1 VAADLRLEHHAVVE
15 AGWAPGRSTPAIP
28 AGRRFVGRR
37 EERTFLQHLIREAGQ
52 GRMAV
57 AVVTGAAGAGKTA
70 LLRWTADAAM
80 AEGAEVFRTSGY
92 EASVPFSALRRLLAP
107 LPHVA
112 RLVHGHDANVPSRPA
127 ADAAPDELSGRI
139 AEAVTSRA
147 RRRLVAVAID
157 DVHDLE
163 QASRVVLDHVLT
175 ALDDA
180 GARHPLTL
188 FVVLAA
194 REPVEPDGLADRA
207 LRLDAARGL
216 TIGGLDER
224 EVFDFVA
231 ASGQEPTPS
240 LVAELL
246 TDTAGLPLLLE
257 SEIDRRL
264 GIGRVAAADRA
275 PTRGNPRVRS
285 IADAMRLRL
294 GRIDQ
299 PTQALLQ
306 QAAVLGE
313 PWDPEELALVV
324 DRPAADVDT
333 AMAAAVDAELVVRGR
348 HGLRFAHPLV
358 RSELLEGMS
367 DARRRALHWSLAERL
382 RAVHPSLGAPDD
394 ELVVRVADHLLCAG
408 AAADLDDVAE
418 SALRAGR
425 VAMGWTAWSQA
436 SRFLSASASA
446 CRGHLPPAELA
457 KRELEAGI
465 AAYYDHD
472 SDRSERLWADAI
484 SHARD
489 GVDDTVRLTAAMLLA
504 RMRGGKPFRPGDHLD
519 VSELEEALAADP
531 DVEVALRVEAEAALA
546 EALIVAGDAD
556 KALDIVS
563 SARHAA
569 GAVAPDP
576 SLEDA
581 LGRVDFAEG
590 IHLQA
595 RLDLAGADRCFESSL
610 DHGTRADDV
619 RTQNLAWSRRAL
631 NGLMRGEIR
640 RSRDELGAV
649 ARRAVAH
656 GFWGELGFAAAELA
670 FADTL
675 AGRPEALE
683 WIEEAHRQWRRTNA
697 PWIAVLL
704 SGVVACQVAR
714 TRGLDGDVAALPP
727 PEADALPRTSAGM
740 ALAAVE
746 AFDVPAARETA
757 RTAGWRAGFRGP
769 GTIQNT
775 AIPVALVEVGDLLGD
790 GGLVRS
796 GAAALERMY
805 ETGVL
810 VPIGWPTTVP
820 RLLAVA
826 CRRAG
831 DVDLAQRYLD
841 HALGLVEREGLEP
854 ERAKVLLES
863 ARVAAGRGETDE
875 AGSLLDAAARG
886 FDGQSMHGW
895 IARCHEVGRELRL
908 PAAAGPQGVSQER
921 TIFTDDVVGST
932 ASNVRL
938 GDTLYLEQ
946 LRVHDRL
953 VRARLKQF
961 RGLEIKHT
969 GDGVNAAFDDP
980 ADAVDCARALAADF
994 DEWNADEPDLALKI
1008 RCGLARGRVIA
1019 SGGDFFGLVQ
1029 SEAARLCALA
1039 DPGEI
1044 LVTALVVEGCGTGLV
1059 AESLGRRAL
1068 KGLPSAVEV
1077 FRIVA

>member
-1 VAADLRLEHHAVVE
+1 MR
-15 AGWAPGRSTPAIP
+15 
-28 AGRRFVGRR
+28 
-37 EERTFLQHLIREAGQ
+37 HLIREAGN
-52 GRMAV
+52 GRAAV

-80 AEGAEVFRTSGY
+80 AEGAHILRTSGY
-92 EASVPFSALRRLLAP
+92 EASVPLSALRRLLAP
-107 LPHVA
+107 LPDVA
-112 RLVHGHDANVPSRPA
+112 RLFHGRDTQVSPRPI

-139 AEAVTSRA
+139 TEAVTSRA
-147 RRRLVAVAID
+147 RRRLVALAID

-163 QASRVVLDHVLT
+163 ETSRLVLENVLT

-180 GARHPLTL
+180 GTHHPLYL

-216 TIGGLDER
+216 PIAGLDTT

-240 LVAELL
+240 LVDELL
-246 TDTAGLPLLLE
+246 TDTAGLPLLLQ
-257 SEIDRRL
+257 SEVDRRFWGGPGL
-264 GIGRVAAADRA
+264 ATGRPPA
-275 PTRGNPRVRS
+275 RGNARVRS
-285 IADAMRLRL
+285 IADAVRLRL
-294 GRIDQ
+294 GRVDQ

-313 PWDPEELALVV
+313 PWDHEELALVV
-324 DRPAADVDT
+324 DRPIADVDA
-333 AMAAAVDAELVVRGR
+333 AMASAVDAELVVRGR
-348 HGLRFAHPLV
+348 HGVRFAHPLV
-358 RSELLEGMS
+358 RSELLERMS
-367 DARRRALHWSLAERL
+367 EARLRVLHGSLAGRL
-382 RAVHPSLGAPDD
+382 RAVSPDGDAPND
-394 ELVVRVADHLLCAG
+394 ELAVRVADHLLRAG
-408 AAADLDDVAE
+408 VEADPEEVAR

-425 VAMGWTAWSQA
+425 IAMGWTAWSQA
-436 SRFLSASASA
+436 SRFLSASVSA
-446 CRGHLPPAELA
+446 VRDKLPAAELA

-472 SDRSERLWADAI
+472 NESSERLLTDAA

-489 GVDDTVRLTAAMLLA
+489 GVDHTVRLTAAMLLA

-519 VSELEEALAADP
+519 VTELEEALAADP
-531 DVEVALRVEAEAALA
+531 DVAIALRVEAEAALA

-556 KALDIVS
+556 RALAIVS
-563 SARHAA
+563 SARRTAA
-569 GAVAPDP
+569 AVAPDA
-576 SLEDA
+576 SLDDA

-610 DHGTRADDV
+610 DHGHRAGNV

-631 NGLMRGEIR
+631 NGLMRGEIGW
-640 RSRDELGAV
+640 SREELSAV
-649 ARRAVAH
+649 AQRAAAQ
-656 GFWGELGFAAAELA
+656 GFWGELGFAVAELA

-683 WIEEAHRQWRRTNA
+683 RIEEAHRHWRRTKA

-704 SGVVACQVAR
+704 SGVVACQIAR
-714 TRGLDGDVAALPP
+714 TRGLGADLAPLPTT
-727 PEADALPRTSAGM
+727 EADALPRTSAGL

-746 AFDVPAARETA
+746 AFDVAAVSEAA

-769 GTIQNT
+769 ETIHNS
-775 AIPVALVEVGDLLGD
+775 AVPVALVEVGDLLGD
-790 GGLVRS
+790 ARLVWS

-805 ETGVL
+805 EAGVL
-810 VPIGWPTTVP
+810 VTIGWPTTVP

-826 CRRAG
+826 CRHSG
-831 DVDLAQRYLD
+831 DLGLARQYLD
-841 HALGLVEREGLEP
+841 HALGLVQREGLEP
-854 ERAKVLLES
+854 ERGKVLLES
-863 ARVAAGRGETDE
+863 ARVAAARGETDE
-875 AGSLLDAAARG
+875 AGSLLASAARG

-895 IARCHEVGRELRL
+895 IARCYEAGRELRL
-908 PAAAGPQGVSQER
+908 PLAAGPHGASQER
-921 TIFTDDVVGST
+921 TIFTDDVVSST
-932 ASNVRL
+932 ATNVRL

-980 ADAVDCARALAADF
+980 GDAVDCARALAADF
-994 DEWNADEPDLALKI
+994 EGWNADEPDLAFQI
-1008 RCGLARGRVIA
+1008 RCGIARGRVIA
-1019 SGGDFFGLVQ
+1019 SGGDFFGVVQ
-1029 SEAARLCALA
+1029 AEAARFCALA

-1044 LVTALVVEGCGTGLV
+1044 LVTARVVEGCGAGLEV
-1059 AESLGRRAL
+1059 ESRGRHAL
-1068 KGLPSAVEV
+1068 KGLPTEVEV